1 VSTLSSKATA
11 IWSAH
16 GVAAVLEWPEQVKK
30 VLHNL
35 QGTTV
40 TQDAGTHNWI
50 HLPVPAA
57 GWLSK
62 RVEHV
67 IGFGFRA
74 ACNENARIDLVRLRD
89 SGMAFTNGGTPSY
102 QDQVSFLGEAV
113 FYEKEL
119 PEKLNWYSGRVISV
133 HVQFLSGSPTGR
145 IEFRGGEIFTK
156 N

>member
-1 VSTLSSKATA
+1 MASLSSKATA

-16 GVAAVLEWPEQVKK
+16 GVAAVLEWPGNVEE

-40 TQDAGTHNWI
+40 IQKPGTHNWI

-62 RVEHV
+62 RVEQV

-89 SGMAFTNGGTPSY
+89 SGDTFSSGGTPSY
-102 QDQVSFLGEAV
+102 QDQVSFLGEAI
-113 FYEKEL
+113 FYVKEL

-133 HVQFLSGSPTGR
+133 HVDFLSGSPIGR
-145 IEFRGGEIFTK
+145 IEFRGGDIFTRS
-156 N
+156 